1 MTGIKKGKNK
11 KKNMKNDD
19 RYKELDSLI
28 TNGSEIGNNSGRS
41 CFKRFFKIIG
51 NEMKNN
57 VYVYLLSILY
67 LCVCVMNKVFAKRTL
82 NKMGNYSFVTS
93 ETHNI
98 ICIIVFQLLYFIYR
112 KTSSS
117 SVYKNES
124 QKNFGWQFFLIS
136 LLDASTVII
145 SMIGLTRT
153 TGNIQS
159 FIMQL
164 IIPVNMYFCFMFL
177 GYRYHLFNYL
187 GAFIILITIAV
198 VETFLSFETQGEN
211 SIIFNLIMI
220 SALIPLSFSNMTRE
234 VVFKKH
240 KINILRLNA
249 MVVLFQFFTSL
260 LVLPVY
266 NIPFLKEI
274 YMPFSEMSTN
284 INNGLRCLF
293 YGENTIVENCGVGM
307 VKMCDNCEGAWKT
320 FITFSFFNICDN
332 LLACYIID
340 KFSTMTYTIVSCI
353 QGPAI
358 TIAYY
363 FKFLAGDAVRKPRIL
378 DFLTLFGYLFGTIIY
393 RIGNIILEK
402 KQVIK
407 SQNSN
412 DSEAELTSIETSR
425 A

>member
-1 MTGIKKGKNK
+1 MTGVKKGKNK
-11 KKNMKNDD
+11 KKSVKNDE

-28 TNGSEIGNNSGRS
+28 SGESEIGNNSRWG
-41 CFKRFFKIIG
+41 CAKRICKLIG
-51 NEMKNN
+51 NEMRNN
-57 VYVYLLSILY
+57 LYVYLLSILY

-93 ETHNI
+93 EVHNI

-112 KTSSS
+112 KTSKSYESS
-117 SVYKNES
+117 NES
-124 QKNFGWQFFLIS
+124 QKSFGWQFFLIS

-145 SMIGLTRT
+145 TMIGLTRT

-187 GAFIILITIAV
+187 GAFIILITIAA
-198 VETFLSFETQGEN
+198 VETVLSFETQSDN

-240 KINILRLNA
+240 KINIIRLNA

-274 YMPFSEMSTN
+274 YMPFSEMGTN
-284 INNGLRCLF
+284 INDGLRCLF
-293 YGENTIVENCGVGM
+293 YGQSTIVENCGVGM
-307 VKMCDNCEGAWKT
+307 VKMCDQCEGAWKT

-340 KFSTMTYTIVSCI
+340 QFSTMTYTIVSCI

-363 FKFLAGDAVRKPRIL
+363 FKFLAGDAVRQPRLL
-378 DFLTLFGYLFGTIIY
+378 DFITLFGYLFGTIIY
-393 RIGNIILEK
+393 RIGNIVLEK
-402 KQVIK
+402 KKMLK
-407 SQNSN
+407 SQNN
-412 DSEAELTSIETSR
+412 NESEAELTSIETSV

>member
-1 MTGIKKGKNK
+1 MTGMKKGKNK
-11 KKNMKNDD
+11 KKNVKNDE

-28 TNGSEIGNNSGRS
+28 SNDSEIGNNSRWGGA
-41 CFKRFFKIIG
+41 KRICKLVG
-51 NEMKNN
+51 NEMRNN
-57 VYVYLLSILY
+57 IYVYLLSILY
-67 LCVCVMNKVFAKRTL
+67 LCVSVMNKVFSKRTL
-82 NKMGNYSFVTS
+82 NKIGNYSFVTS
-93 ETHNI
+93 EVHNM
-98 ICIIVFQLLYFIYR
+98 ICTIVFQLLYFIYR
-112 KTSSS
+112 KTSNPASR
-117 SVYKNES
+117 NES

-145 SMIGLTRT
+145 TMIGLTRT

-164 IIPVNMYFCFMFL
+164 IIPVNMYFCFIFL

-187 GAFIILITIAV
+187 GASIILITIAA
-198 VETFLSFETQGEN
+198 VETVLSYEPQSDN

-220 SALIPLSFSNMTRE
+220 FALIPLSFSNMTRE

-240 KINILRLNA
+240 KINIIRLNA
-249 MVVLFQFFTSL
+249 MVALFQFFTSL

-266 NIPFLKEI
+266 NISFLKEI
-274 YMPFSEMSTN
+274 YMPFSEMGTN
-284 INNGLRCLF
+284 INDGLRCLF
-293 YGENTIVENCGVGM
+293 YGQSTVVENCGVGM
-307 VKMCDNCEGAWKT
+307 VKMCDQCEGAWKT

-340 KFSTMTYTIVSCI
+340 QFSTMTYTIVSCI

-363 FKFLAGDAVRKPRIL
+363 FKFLAGDVVRKPRLL
-378 DFLTLFGYLFGTIIY
+378 DFLTLFGYLLGTIIY

-402 KQVIK
+402 KK
-407 SQNSN
+407 MLKGQNTN
-412 DSEAELTSIETSR
+412 GSEAELTSIETST